1 MAVKNCGKKWFK
13 SNFHDDK
20 KVKEITSG
28 INSVNKIIDKN
39 EKEHWVI
46 VGLTNKNDKELLGIR
61 WFWGN
66 SGFPSQAGWGTWL
79 HISKEMAKTL
89 SKNSHIDDFI
99 S

>member
-46 VGLTNKNDKELLGIR
+46 VGLTKKTDGKYVLGIKDSY
-61 WFWGN
+61 FN
-66 SGFPSQAGWGTWL
+66 
-79 HISKEMAKTL
+79 
-89 SKNSHIDDFI
+89 FI
-99 S
+99 PNANKLLVIVHFFSYY